1 MSLSLIKC
9 IVPLF
14 SAIIMTII
22 LFVVKSLLNINLFV
36 ELLIIVFVGVFIY
49 MSFMIF
55 FKIININEIKKCLEK
70 NKKEKNNL

>member
-1 MSLSLIKC
+1 M
-9 IVPLF
+9 PLF